1 MAQFV
6 TTKLVEGPANLVLHT
21 VFLSDGVEG
30 ELENAI
36 LLSPAD
42 LDPPLSASPHLIVME
57 VWYSMVWFDI
67 VLSWGDV
74 VPRPFLV
81 LARDTNVTNCFHRFG
96 GVPDKGTTPPAG
108 QNGNLLISTNGFA
121 PAGSQ
126 GSLTI
131 EFRKR

>member
-1 MAQFV
+1 MAQV
-6 TTKLVEGPANLVLHT
+6 TKTVLEEGPTNLVLQ
-21 VFLSDGVEG
+21 VFLESDGFSG
-30 ELENAI
+30 EFSNYV

-42 LDPPLSASPHLIVME
+42 LDPPLSASPHLIVMQ

-67 VLSWGDV
+67 TLSWGDV

-81 LARDTNVTNCFHRFG
+81 LARDTNETGDFRHFG
-96 GVPDKGTTPPAG
+96 GLPDKGSTPPAG
-108 QNGNLLISTNGFA
+108 QNGNLLVSTNGFQ

-126 GSLTI
+126 GSLVI